1 MTEPAA
7 QADLIQIGVT
17 PQAEE
22 VILRLIDRKWF
33 NSEMAAFK
41 AAVAYGLANCIEPTT
56 GGGLQTKWHVG
67 GIDKTGEFLEVVRMF
82 HEFGENDRPWD
93 YIRRVGDASLKA
105 IGPRIEYADVP
116 SDLFVDDE
124 SQ

>member
-22 VILRLIDRKWF
+22 VILRLIDRGWF